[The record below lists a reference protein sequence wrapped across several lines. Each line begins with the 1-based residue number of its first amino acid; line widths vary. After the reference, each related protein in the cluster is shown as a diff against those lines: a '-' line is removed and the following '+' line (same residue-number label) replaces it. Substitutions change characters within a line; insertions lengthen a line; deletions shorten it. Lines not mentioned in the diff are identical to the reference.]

1 MATVAV
7 AGCGDTEAFSPTR
20 EGPGVS
26 WTAQQ
31 RGSPRQYQGAE
42 FSPLATTEA
51 RTRRRTRTPTM
62 DSALS
67 VSGGADEAG
76 SGGKRDSVAEVHA
89 MVDQNGIVSTA

>member
-1 MATVAV
+1 MRGKTLIHGVVVVATVAV

-51 RTRRRTRTPTM
+51 RTRRRI
-62 DSALS
+62 AEK
-67 VSGGADEAG
+67 GAGRKE
-76 SGGKRDSVAEVHA
+76 SFSLFWWCFNRV
-89 MVDQNGIVSTA
+89 